1 MHNKCMYDQNR
12 ACVWALGKL
21 LLYRGETPSK
31 GVGRREKKGGSVG
44 RRNWREGSKNEGG
57 RMKVQF
63 ILPSPGEHVDP

>member
-1 MHNKCMYDQNR
+1 MIRIVHVY
-12 ACVWALGKL
+12 GL
-21 LLYRGETPSK
+21 LVNYYCIEETPSK